1 MANASIFGDYYI
13 SISMLVPSVISG
25 PMAKICVR
33 MMTNQNFPQKAKHF
47 KKKIRILFA
56 LITLWVLTMLI
67 LSQTGWLN
75 FKIVCMIMIMIM
87 IICQAL
93 VWTMRCPQCGAWV
106 ALQTPIWR
114 YRHFKCCRCGF
125 DSDNE

>member
-1 MANASIFGDYYI
+1 
-13 SISMLVPSVISG
+13 MLVPIVISG

-75 FKIVCMIMIMIM
+75 FKIVCSLLRLHPDGNSVRSTMLVINGTPVGFLSWE
-87 IICQAL
+87 AL
-93 VWTMRCPQCGAWV
+93 DAIESQDISSSEDVMDILSQGKDW
-106 ALQTPIWR
+106 
-114 YRHFKCCRCGF
+114 FKAI
-125 DSDNE
+125 